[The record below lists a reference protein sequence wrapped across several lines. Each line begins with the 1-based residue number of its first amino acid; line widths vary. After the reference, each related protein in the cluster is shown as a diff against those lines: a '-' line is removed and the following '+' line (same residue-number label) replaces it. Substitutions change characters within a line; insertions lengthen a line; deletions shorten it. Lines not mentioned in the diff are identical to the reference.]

1 MRIQHSPTT
10 KKLLKVGDKNG
21 IPVGMKTTLMRYKPS
36 NLGFIPLKSLKFF
49 AFIQLKK
56 VFCNYQILILTH
68 HKIAEH
74 VMYFSP

>member
-49 AFIQLKK
+49 CLYSIKK
-56 VFCNYQILILTH
+56 KFFATTR
-68 HKIAEH
+68 
-74 VMYFSP
+74 S

>member
-36 NLGFIPLKSLKFF
+36 NLGFIPLKSLNFF

-56 VFCNYQILILTH
+56 SFLQLPNLNINH